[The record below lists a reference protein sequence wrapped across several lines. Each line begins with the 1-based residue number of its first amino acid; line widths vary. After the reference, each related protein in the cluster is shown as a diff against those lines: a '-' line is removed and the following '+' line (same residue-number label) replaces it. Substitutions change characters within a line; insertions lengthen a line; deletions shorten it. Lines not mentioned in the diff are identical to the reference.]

1 MKDEEERK
9 RERQSGER
17 ERERGRKGRRQ
28 FESLTYS
35 LIDRKK
41 RRVGKWNKQLL

>member
-9 RERQSGER
+9 RERVER
-17 ERERGRKGRRQ
+17 ERERERKGGRQ

>member
-1 MKDEEERK
+1 MRK
-9 RERQSGER
+9 REKEKDRVER
-17 ERERGRKGRRQ
+17 ERERGRKGGRQ

-41 RRVGKWNKQLL
+41 RRVGKWNNQLL

>member
-1 MKDEEERK
+1 MRK
-9 RERQSGER
+9 RGKEKDRVEKER
-17 ERERGRKGRRQ
+17 ERERKGGRQ

-41 RRVGKWNKQLL
+41 RRVGKWNNQLL